1 MNNGEE
7 QVERRRMFKRFCAP
21 ENAVVVFQPPGI
33 VGSIVH
39 IGMGGLT
46 FLYTDI
52 ATEEQPMESSE
63 LDIIL
68 LDREFCLEKVPFKSL
83 TELEL
88 QKATIGLRTVA
99 MKRCDVQFGDLTP
112 QQMSQLEY
120 FLQNYTTDV

>member
-1 MNNGEE
+1 
-7 QVERRRMFKRFCAP
+7 
-21 ENAVVVFQPPGI
+21 
-33 VGSIVH
+33 
-39 IGMGGLT
+39 
-46 FLYTDI
+46 
-52 ATEEQPMESSE
+52 MESSE

-68 LDREFCLEKVPFKSL
+68 LDREFCLGKVPFKSL

-88 QKATIGLRTVA
+88 QKATIGLKTIA